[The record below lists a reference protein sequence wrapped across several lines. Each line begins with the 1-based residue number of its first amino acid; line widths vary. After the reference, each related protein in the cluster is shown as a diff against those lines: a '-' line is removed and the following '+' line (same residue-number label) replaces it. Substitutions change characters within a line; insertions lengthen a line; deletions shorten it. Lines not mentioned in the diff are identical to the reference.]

1 MTAKDLYTNLLNNL
15 DAYLQLHGRTSDT
28 DLKVMELLAFGKNPI
43 QVSIEVPCAE
53 ATVYRSRKRVE
64 VFLRDELP
72 RYVGSKNNTFYI
84 HNAIAQGIQTPVN
97 VHSYKLYYLLIIAH
111 QTFKDHVDGKS
122 VHKHLPRLKSR
133 AQREETLRELN
144 AFSVVPNEEP
154 KHTIKVFEFVRYD
167 GSIYYFKLTKDALP
181 YYDKFY
187 FLLKIMGIENW
198 PE

>member
-1 MTAKDLYTNLLNNL
+1 MITKDLHTNLLHNL
-15 DAYLQLHGRTSDT
+15 DAYLQLHSRTSET
-28 DLKVMELLAFGKNPI
+28 DLRVMELLALGKNPV
-43 QVSIEVPCAE
+43 QVSMEIPCAE

-72 RYVGSKNNTFYI
+72 KSVESKSNTFYI
-84 HNAIAQGIQTPVN
+84 HNAIAQGIQTPVS

-122 VHKHLPRLKSR
+122 VHKHLPRLKSL

-144 AFSVVPNEEP
+144 DFSVIPNEEP

-167 GSIYYFKLTKDALP
+167 KSAYFFKLTKDALP

-187 FLLKIMGIENW
+187 CLLKMIGVEDW